1 VDFAGAVQPHGR
13 VEMSQLR
20 AGKISDSNEDAE
32 NVKIIPGVV
41 PDFKAGQKV
50 TVPGFSVMILRWS
63 E

>member
-1 VDFAGAVQPHGR
+1 
-13 VEMSQLR
+13 MSQLR